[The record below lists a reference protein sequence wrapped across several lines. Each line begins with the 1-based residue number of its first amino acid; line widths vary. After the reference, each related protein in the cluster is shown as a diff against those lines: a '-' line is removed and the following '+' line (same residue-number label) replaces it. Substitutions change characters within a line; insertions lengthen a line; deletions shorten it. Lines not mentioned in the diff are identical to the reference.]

1 MLREK
6 NRVIVQFHLFLDV
19 LITATAFVGAYFIKK
34 HLLPATIGGLSTGP
48 NYYYLLSMVVVIWG
62 LSFQAF
68 KLYASYRK
76 RSLMQILFN
85 AFQAVC
91 FSLLMFATLL
101 YILKIQ
107 DVSRGMMLLFG
118 LLNVGMLFFS
128 KTAVYVSL
136 GYMRE
141 RGFNTRNILMVGSRE
156 CAKDILKKI
165 KMQKGVGY
173 KVQGCLEID
182 PSRAG
187 MKIAEGVNVIGMIGN
202 LEQILKETIVD
213 ELIFA
218 MPLQLI
224 PNASRHLALA
234 EEMGVSVRIIPD
246 WQMHNLVYKPGT
258 VTVGFESFLQIPSM
272 KIHSITPN
280 DVGLMFKHVFD
291 YLFSCLLLLC
301 SLPFFLLV
309 GLAIK
314 AFSPGPVFYTQKR
327 TGINGRTFDIYKF
340 RTMVVGADK
349 MLDELKARNEAD
361 GPVFKIRK
369 DPRVIPYVGTFL
381 RKTSMDELP
390 QLINVVMG
398 EMSLIGP
405 RPPIPSE
412 VSEYKLWQRRRLS
425 MKPGMTC
432 IWQVTP
438 NRNDVSFDG
447 WMKMDLEYIDNW
459 SLGMDAKILLSTI
472 RTVMMGSGR

>member
-6 NRVIVQFHLFLDV
+6 NKVIVRCHLCLDV
-19 LITATAFVGAYFIKK
+19 LITILAFLGAYFIKK
-34 HLLPATIGGLSTGP
+34 ELLPGSVGGLSTGP

-62 LSFQAF
+62 LSFQGF
-68 KLYASYRK
+68 KLYASYRR
-76 RSLMQILFN
+76 RSLIQILFN
-85 AFQAVC
+85 TFQAVC
-91 FSLLMFATLL
+91 FSLMVFATLM
-101 YILKIQ
+101 YTLKIQ

-118 LLNVGMLFFS
+118 GLNVVMLFLF
-128 KTAVYVSL
+128 KTGVYIALSHI
-136 GYMRE
+136 RE
-141 RGFNTRNILMVGSRE
+141 RGFNTRNILIVGSRE
-156 CAKDILKKI
+156 RAKDILKKI
-165 KMQKGVGY
+165 KSQKGSGY
-173 KVQGCLEID
+173 TIQGCLEID
-182 PSRAG
+182 PARVG
-187 MKIAEGVNVIGMIGN
+187 MTVTGGVKVIGIVDN
-202 LEQILKETIVD
+202 LEEILKETIVD

-218 MPLQLI
+218 MPLKLI

-234 EEMGVSVRIIPD
+234 EEMGVGVRIVPD
-246 WQMHNLVYKPGT
+246 WQIHNLVYRPGIA
-258 VTVGFESFLQIPSM
+258 TVGFESFLQIPTM
-272 KIHSITPN
+272 KLNTITPN
-280 DVGLMFKHVFD
+280 AVGLMFKHAFD
-291 YLFSCLLLLC
+291 YLFSCILLFC
-301 SLPFFLLV
+301 AMPFFLV
-309 GLAIK
+309 VAIAIK
-314 AFSPGPVFYTQKR
+314 AFSPGPVFYKQKR
-327 TGINGRTFDIYKF
+327 TGINGRTFEIYKF

-349 MLDELKARNEAD
+349 MLDELMADNEAD
-361 GPVFKIRK
+361 GPAFKIKK

-390 QLINVVMG
+390 QLINVVLG

-412 VSEYKLWQRRRLS
+412 VSEYELWQMRRLS

-472 RTVMMGSGR
+472 RTVMSGSGR